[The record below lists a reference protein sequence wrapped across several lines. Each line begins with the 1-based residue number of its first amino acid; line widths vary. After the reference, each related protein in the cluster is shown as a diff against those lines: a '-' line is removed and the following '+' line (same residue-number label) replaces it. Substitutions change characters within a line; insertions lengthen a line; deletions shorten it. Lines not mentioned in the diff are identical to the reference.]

1 MKILM
6 PKLQENAK
14 VLESQTKDAKS
25 KVQAVLSSVIIA
37 YVFTNYDVKLKLEH
51 NEILLTCLKLPPD
64 REICAQ
70 VMKIINDFDDNSLR

>member
-1 MKILM
+1 
-6 PKLQENAK
+6 
-14 VLESQTKDAKS
+14 
-25 KVQAVLSSVIIA
+25 VLSSVIIA